1 MENFEKNLEI
11 LSNIL
16 QIKSY
21 EILINDFN
29 NNDLMQYL
37 KHQDTLLNK
46 IIQQNEKII
55 DLLEERN
62 NSNV

>member
-46 IIQQNEKII
+46 IIQQNQKII

>member
-1 MENFEKNLEI
+1 MNNNLENNLEI

-37 KHQDTLLNK
+37 KRQDKLLDK
-46 IIQQNEKII
+46 IIK
-55 DLLEERN
+55 
-62 NSNV
+62 S